1 MKHFQNNLKIL
12 LLASVIIMSCSSMEN
27 NRRPNFIII
36 FTDDLGYGDLSCFG
50 HPTINTPNL
59 DKMASQGMKLTQF
72 YVGSSICTPSRAA
85 LLTGKLP
92 VRTGMYGNRSVLFPD
107 NAGGLQPDEK
117 TIATALKDLDYK
129 TACVG
134 KWHLGHLEKY
144 MPTNHGFDEFYG
156 IPYSNDMRPENKKWD
171 YAQDNFPPL
180 PFLDGTDTIGVSL
193 DQSNF
198 IKMFTER
205 SISFI
210 QHNKDHPF
218 FLYLAHTAP
227 HTPLLVEEENKDKS
241 KRGIYGDVVEELD
254 RSVGQILNTLKDLN
268 LEKNTF
274 VIFTSDNGPWGWANI
289 NGGSAGLLKGNK
301 GSVYEGGYRVPA
313 IAWMPQSI
321 TKGTVSNA
329 ICSTLDLYPTI
340 LAMAG
345 SENYQKEK
353 LDGVNIVNTFFENQS
368 VRSDIHYYRQDT
380 LVALRHEHWKIYVK
394 DPNPWN
400 DEFLD
405 SDLPLLY
412 NIEHDP
418 SEKYN
423 IAKLNPDIIN
433 KLSQLVNE
441 HNQSVET
448 VPSQYDEILPS
459 YKKAYEAYNRK
470 N

>member
-1 MKHFQNNLKIL
+1 
-12 LLASVIIMSCSSMEN
+12 
-27 NRRPNFIII
+27 
-36 FTDDLGYGDLSCFG
+36 
-50 HPTINTPNL
+50 
-59 DKMASQGMKLTQF
+59 
-72 YVGSSICTPSRAA
+72 
-85 LLTGKLP
+85 
-92 VRTGMYGNRSVLFPD
+92 
-107 NAGGLQPDEK
+107 
-117 TIATALKDLDYK
+117 
-129 TACVG
+129 
-134 KWHLGHLEKY
+134 
-144 MPTNHGFDEFYG
+144 
-156 IPYSNDMRPENKKWD
+156 
-171 YAQDNFPPL
+171 
-180 PFLDGTDTIGVSL
+180 
-193 DQSNF
+193 
-198 IKMFTER
+198 
-205 SISFI
+205 
-210 QHNKDHPF
+210 
-218 FLYLAHTAP
+218 
-227 HTPLLVEEENKDKS
+227 
-241 KRGIYGDVVEELD
+241 
-254 RSVGQILNTLKDLN
+254 
-268 LEKNTF
+268 
-274 VIFTSDNGPWGWANI
+274 
-289 NGGSAGLLKGNK
+289 
-301 GSVYEGGYRVPA
+301 
-313 IAWMPQSI
+313 MPQSI

>member
-92 VRTGMYGNRSVLFPD
+92 ARTGMYGNRSVLFPD

-210 QHNKDHPF
+210 QHNKNHPF
-218 FLYLAHTAP
+218 FLYLNPFLTF
-227 HTPLLVEEENKDKS
+227 
-241 KRGIYGDVVEELD
+241 IYKL
-254 RSVGQILNTLKDLN
+254 
-268 LEKNTF
+268 
-274 VIFTSDNGPWGWANI
+274 VIFYI
-289 NGGSAGLLKGNK
+289 IL
-301 GSVYEGGYRVPA
+301 
-313 IAWMPQSI
+313 I
-321 TKGTVSNA
+321 T
-329 ICSTLDLYPTI
+329 
-340 LAMAG
+340 
-345 SENYQKEK
+345 
-353 LDGVNIVNTFFENQS
+353 
-368 VRSDIHYYRQDT
+368 
-380 LVALRHEHWKIYVK
+380 
-394 DPNPWN
+394 
-400 DEFLD
+400 
-405 SDLPLLY
+405 
-412 NIEHDP
+412 
-418 SEKYN
+418 
-423 IAKLNPDIIN
+423 
-433 KLSQLVNE
+433 
-441 HNQSVET
+441 
-448 VPSQYDEILPS
+448 
-459 YKKAYEAYNRK
+459 
-470 N
+470 